1 MTGAATGVERNVNS
15 LDRRWPGRDLQPG
28 VPYDRGVST
37 AILLALLLVAIA
49 ALVVLAVRYR
59 RLDRDVDRIL
69 SRLEVASSSKVA
81 SRALYRGV
89 RGLERRLEDAEQATS
104 RLRVAAERTDVGV
117 VITDASGEA
126 VYANPAAMA
135 VMDGKLGDAVAATR
149 IVALLE
155 RVQATSV
162 EEDLELDLYT
172 PARRVV
178 RLHAVPIV
186 DAEGADGGVNGA
198 VGYIMDLSDLRRVE
212 AMRRDF
218 LTNAGHEMKTPLG
231 ALSVLAETIADT
243 DDPETRRRLA
253 DRLRSEAVRMAHVVD
268 DILALADIESIET
281 PFAPVRVESVVDGA
295 IGRVAVLADE
305 FGGEVVVGGD
315 GLGAI
320 VNGNE
325 DQLVSAIANLL
336 DNALKHSGSAPSRS
350 VEVDVRL
357 IDEQVSIAVRD
368 YGIGILAVHLE
379 RVFERFYRV
388 DRGRDRSAGGT
399 GLGLAIVNN
408 VARTHGGSVV
418 VESEPAEGSV
428 FTMTLPLLK
437 E

>member
-1 MTGAATGVERNVNS
+1 
-15 LDRRWPGRDLQPG
+15 
-28 VPYDRGVST
+28 
-37 AILLALLLVAIA
+37 
-49 ALVVLAVRYR
+49 
-59 RLDRDVDRIL
+59 
-69 SRLEVASSSKVA
+69 
-81 SRALYRGV
+81 
-89 RGLERRLEDAEQATS
+89 
-104 RLRVAAERTDVGV
+104 
-117 VITDASGEA
+117 
-126 VYANPAAMA
+126 
-135 VMDGKLGDAVAATR
+135 
-149 IVALLE
+149 
-155 RVQATSV
+155 
-162 EEDLELDLYT
+162 
-172 PARRVV
+172 
-178 RLHAVPIV
+178 
-186 DAEGADGGVNGA
+186 
-198 VGYIMDLSDLRRVE
+198 
-212 AMRRDF
+212 
-218 LTNAGHEMKTPLG
+218 
-231 ALSVLAETIADT
+231 
-243 DDPETRRRLA
+243 
-253 DRLRSEAVRMAHVVD
+253 MAHVVD
-268 DILALADIESIET
+268 DILALADVESIET